1 MALAAGAA
9 LFAGSYLV
17 AAATA
22 PSLGS
27 AQPFAVLAGTTV
39 TNTGPTTITGDLGV
53 SPGSAIT
60 GQSSITLIGETHA
73 ADAVA
78 LEAQAGNTAAFTAL
92 DQVCDVTYPG
102 VKDLVGLTL
111 VPGVYCASAFTLTGT
126 LTLRGSGPYIFKSAA
141 TLITSGTAN
150 VVGGDPCNV
159 WWRVVSSATLGTNT
173 SLVGNVLALTS
184 ISLATGANLNG
195 RALAQSGGVTMDS
208 NTISNAVC
216 AAAPGP
222 TASPAPTASAAPA
235 SAVPTTVPTTVPTV
249 PPTYADALP
258 SQGGS
263 SPLFLVLVASIVV
276 MIGILALDFGRRSYR
291 RRAQ

>member
-39 TNTGPTTITGDLGV
+39 TNTGPTTITGNLGV

-60 GQSSITLIGETHA
+60 GLSSITLIGETHA

-78 LEAQAGNTAAFTAL
+78 LGAQAGNTAAFTTL

-102 VKDLVGLTL
+102 VGKDLVGLTL

-126 LTLRGSGPYIFKSAA
+126 LTLSGSGPYIFKSAT
-141 TLITSGTAN
+141 TLITSGTAK
-150 VVGGDPCNV
+150 VLGGDPCNV

-195 RALAQSGGVTMDS
+195 RALAQSGAVTMDS

-222 TASPAPTASAAPA
+222 TASPAPTASVAPA
-235 SAVPTTVPTTVPTV
+235 SAVPTV
-249 PPTYADALP
+249 PPTYTDAPP

-263 SPLFLVLVASIVV
+263 SPLFLLLVASIVV
-276 MIGILALDFGRRSYR
+276 MIGTLALDFGRRSSR

>member
-22 PSLGS
+22 PSLGE
-27 AQPFAVLAGTTV
+27 AEPFAVLAGTTV
-39 TNTGPTTITGDLGV
+39 TNTGPTTITGNLGV

-78 LEAQAGNTAAFTAL
+78 LGAQAGNTAAFTTL

-102 VKDLVGLTL
+102 VGQDLVGLTL

-126 LTLRGSGPYIFKSAA
+126 LTLSGSGPYIFKSAA

-159 WWRVVSSATLGTNT
+159 WWRVASSATLGTNT
-173 SLVGNVLALTS
+173 SLAGNVLALTS
-184 ISLATGANLNG
+184 ISLAPGA
-195 RALAQSGGVTMDS
+195 VTMDS
-208 NTISNAVC
+208 NTISNAAC

-222 TASPAPTASAAPA
+222 TAPPA
-235 SAVPTTVPTTVPTV
+235 PTV
-249 PPTYADALP
+249 PPTYTDAP
-258 SQGGS
+258 SSQGGS
-263 SPLFLVLVASIVV
+263 SPWFLLLVASTVM

>member
-39 TNTGPTTITGDLGV
+39 TNTGPTTITGNLGV

-102 VKDLVGLTL
+102 VGQDLVGLTL

-126 LTLRGSGPYIFKSAA
+126 LTLSGSGPYIFKSEA

-150 VVGGDPCNV
+150 VVSGDPCNV
-159 WWRVVSSATLGTNT
+159 WWRVVSSATLGVNT
-173 SLVGNVLALTS
+173 SLIGNVLALTS

-195 RALAQSGGVTMDS
+195 RALAQSGAVTMDS

-222 TASPAPTASAAPA
+222 TASPAPTASA
-235 SAVPTTVPTTVPTV
+235 VPTV
-249 PPTYADALP
+249 PPTSTDAPP

-263 SPLFLVLVASIVV
+263 SPLFLLLVASIVV

>member
-9 LFAGSYLV
+9 LFAGSYLA

-22 PSLGS
+22 PSLGP

-39 TNTGPTTITGDLGV
+39 TNTGPTTITGNLGI

-60 GQSSITLIGETHA
+60 GQSSITIIGQIHA

-78 LEAQAGNTAAFTAL
+78 LGAQAGNTAAFTTL

-102 VKDLVGLTL
+102 VGKDLVGLTL

-126 LTLRGSGPYIFKSAA
+126 LTLSGSGPYIFKSAA
-141 TLITSGTAN
+141 TLITSGTAR

-159 WWRVVSSATLGTNT
+159 WWRVVSSATLGVNT

-195 RALAQSGGVTMDS
+195 RALAQSGAVTMDS

-216 AAAPGP
+216 VAAPGP
-222 TASPAPTASAAPA
+222 TASPAPTASVAPA
-235 SAVPTTVPTTVPTV
+235 SAVPTV
-249 PPTYADALP
+249 PPTYTDAPP

-263 SPLFLVLVASIVV
+263 SPWLLLLLVASAV
-276 MIGILALDFGRRSYR
+276 MMLGILVLDIGRRSYR